1 MINLV
6 TRNRPICNR
15 PSEMGNLIAGSAI
28 FMTPAWFSHFSV
40 LFSLRFGFPPAREA
54 TEADF
59 THRLCR
65 RRLRCLRRCN
75 CNYWSLLQV
84 FRPSIHNIYICVDT
98 RIYLYIYK
106 FGVVG
111 IFSVVIVAVFDFFR
125 SRPAWEMFATR
136 LQSNGKSGFS
146 FELKKKKQKQRCSK
160 SENLPASDRLADHR
174 FVCSFRWVCVFPAAW
189 LSPPTSF
196 YYSKVTEDV
205 GINSPK

>member
-1 MINLV
+1 MIFTFLCIVFSTLWFSTRKRSNRSRLYSSPMPSPPSSLSSSLQLQLLKLV
-6 TRNRPICNR
+6 T
-15 PSEMGNLIAGSAI
+15 GFSAKH
-28 FMTPAWFSHFSV
+28 P
-40 LFSLRFGFPPAREA
+40 
-54 TEADF
+54 
-59 THRLCR
+59 
-65 RRLRCLRRCN
+65 
-75 CNYWSLLQV
+75 Q
-84 FRPSIHNIYICVDT
+84 YICIYVDT

-196 YYSKVTEDV
+196 YCSKVTEDV